1 MGVVSAENDV
11 RALID
16 LPPPNSIPF
25 SSQSSEL
32 VYDPD
37 FTTYQVTTGATQVS
51 DWDGSNACAAIAGV
65 SVD

>member
-1 MGVVSAENDV
+1 MQ
-11 RALID
+11 ALID
-16 LPPPNSIPF
+16 LSPFNLIPF

-32 VYDPD
+32 IYDPD
-37 FTTYQVTTGATQVS
+37 FTTYRVTTGATQVS